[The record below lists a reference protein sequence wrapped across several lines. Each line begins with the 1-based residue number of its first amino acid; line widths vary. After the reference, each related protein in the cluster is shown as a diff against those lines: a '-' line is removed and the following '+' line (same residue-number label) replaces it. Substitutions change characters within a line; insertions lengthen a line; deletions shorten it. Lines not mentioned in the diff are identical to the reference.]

1 MGKYA
6 ARRALINIPVILIII
21 TVVFVATNVLPQ
33 GFVARQVASN
43 FPVGGT
49 EEDFEAQI
57 AAVEA
62 ELGIDKPL
70 HERYVDYMFGILQG
84 DFGES
89 FRTREP
95 AVKVFMDGIPYTAQ
109 LGVMTI
115 IFATITSIPIGVLSA
130 MRQDAWPDYVLRFI
144 AILAVAAPGFWIATM
159 FQVGVVRAGLWN
171 LNLIDQP
178 LLWEQPVESLKLF
191 ILPAVSGGLVA
202 GGGIMRLL
210 RSQMLEV
217 LRQDYVRTA
226 WAKGARERVVVVRHA
241 MKNAMI
247 PVITALGL
255 TMATLIGGNVV
266 YEFLFNIPGIG
277 SRILTAINDRDVPV
291 VQSFILFIATFVVFV
306 NLAIDLLYGWFDPRI
321 RYS

>member
-21 TVVFVATNVLPQ
+21 TVVFVATNVLPE

-95 AVKVFMDGIPYTAQ
+95 AVQVFMNGIPYTAQ

-115 IFATITSIPIGVLSA
+115 IFAAITSLPVGVLSA

-159 FQVGVVRAGLWN
+159 LQVGVVRAGLWD
-171 LNLIDQP
+171 LNLIEQP
-178 LLWEQPVESLKLF
+178 LLWEKPVESLKLF

-226 WAKGARERVVVVRHA
+226 WAKGSRERVVVIRHA

-266 YEFLFNIPGIG
+266 YEFLFNIPGVG

-306 NLAIDLLYGWFDPRI
+306 NLAIDLLYGWFNPRI